1 MSRLELGLA
10 RVEFCAVKEDAA
22 RLLGQG
28 HMYAKVYAMLKRQNR
43 ITMSYAAFYYY
54 ARQECPL
61 LRKKRKE
68 QPTAKLKQEVKAK
81 QSSTPTA
88 SVAPA
93 IPVAQTVPERT
104 GPRIVNADS
113 SRAKS
118 FGKNDFDFDDMTS
131 VDKKKE

>member
-28 HMYAKVYAMLKRQNR
+28 HMYAKVYAMLKKQNK

-54 ARQECPL
+54 ARQECPV

-68 QPTAKLKQEVKAK
+68 QSAAKLKQEVNAK
-81 QSSTPTA
+81 QSSALTA

-93 IPVAQTVPERT
+93 IPVAKTVPERT
-104 GPRIVNADS
+104 GPRIVGNS
-113 SRAKS
+113 SPTKK